1 MDTTSSLK
9 IDAEEIMLAEDLDLT
24 EKKTVLARPSVCPY
38 CKGEAVIRFDDVNPY
53 VEMIHK
59 PGFLK
64 TCKGAGL
71 TTWHIQD
78 LEINRQIELLNHWIR
93 KERFKIIQ
101 EGQWKNEF

>member
-1 MDTTSSLK
+1 MDITSDLK
-9 IDAEEIMLAEDLDLT
+9 INTEEITLAEELELT
-24 EKKTVLARPSVCPY
+24 EKKILLARPHSCPY
-38 CKGEAVIRFDDVNPY
+38 CKGEAVIRFDDTNPY

-78 LEINRQIELLNHWIR
+78 LEINRQIELVNHWIR
-93 KERFKIIQ
+93 KERFKITR
-101 EGQWKNEF
+101 EGLWKNEF